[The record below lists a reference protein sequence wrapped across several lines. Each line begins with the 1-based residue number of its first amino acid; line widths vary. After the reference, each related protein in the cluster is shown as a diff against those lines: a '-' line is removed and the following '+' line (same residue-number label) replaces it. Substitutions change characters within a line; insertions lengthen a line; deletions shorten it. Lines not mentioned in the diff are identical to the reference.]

1 MLLGGLL
8 GLPEALLGGLW
19 TPKTLKN
26 TWFFKV
32 FAHAGFWIFQA
43 LKLVDRAA
51 VDRAVDL
58 ARTLLSGAQ
67 GPGAR
72 AQGRGASWPL
82 GTQGPHPKPHI
93 PCYLNLMFPAAC
105 PNLTFFAT

>member
-8 GLPEALLGGLW
+8 GFPEALLGGLW

-26 TWFFKV
+26 QLFLKV

-67 GPGAR
+67 GPGPR
-72 AQGRGASWPL
+72 AKDPI
-82 GTQGPHPKPHI
+82 GP
-93 PCYLNLMFPAAC
+93 
-105 PNLTFFAT
+105 